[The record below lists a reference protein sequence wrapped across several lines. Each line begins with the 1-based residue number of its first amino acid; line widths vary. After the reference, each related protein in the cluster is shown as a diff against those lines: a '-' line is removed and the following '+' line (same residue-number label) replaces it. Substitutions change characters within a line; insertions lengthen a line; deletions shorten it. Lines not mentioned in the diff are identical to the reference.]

1 MPHVL
6 DPSVAKLRLPGE
18 ALTAES
24 LARRIDEQ
32 IMRPIIEKPGQLTI
46 RPSAALSAADCA
58 RLQRASAWVTL
69 VDPDNTRMLPAA
81 RSNPLPVTAICH
93 RVDPSTIAMWLRN
106 PLPPPDASAEP
117 DELIDSGQVVPAIDS
132 VVTRDQWH
140 MYYKAEKV
148 GPAMVS
154 ILPTFLKKP
163 VLDAIVSRRSELV
176 ACYGVPDDSSDDDA
190 DDSDDDDMSDVGA
203 SAPLSVPPSPAPPT
217 PAAASAPLSAPP
229 TPAAPAPPLT
239 PARAVS
245 APPTP
250 AASAPPTPAAAAAP
264 PTPAAPAPPT
274 PATAAAVPLPADDD
288 EDDDAPASA
297 AKRACGDEQRSIPR
311 ARPAVPRK
319 RKPAA
324 APAPV
329 ARAALPPAVE
339 AARQMLCYLN
349 GPRDA
354 APPVE
359 NVDLLLAPASRE
371 AGLILAQRLQAARKP
386 ILAEVVRKMALG
398 ELTLSTTTAVV
409 KEYGGKCQ
417 LTGVAVGALDH
428 CVYVD
433 IGELR
438 PCVAPRTLAW
448 LRGIDAMLHFGSAVL
463 CAYRPRAAD
472 AADNFAA
479 TAATL
484 VAEHAARIAAVH
496 ESA

>member
-1 MPHVL
+1 
-6 DPSVAKLRLPGE
+6 
-18 ALTAES
+18 
-24 LARRIDEQ
+24 
-32 IMRPIIEKPGQLTI
+32 
-46 RPSAALSAADCA
+46 
-58 RLQRASAWVTL
+58 
-69 VDPDNTRMLPAA
+69 
-81 RSNPLPVTAICH
+81 
-93 RVDPSTIAMWLRN
+93 
-106 PLPPPDASAEP
+106 
-117 DELIDSGQVVPAIDS
+117 
-132 VVTRDQWH
+132 
-140 MYYKAEKV
+140 
-148 GPAMVS
+148 
-154 ILPTFLKKP
+154 
-163 VLDAIVSRRSELV
+163 
-176 ACYGVPDDSSDDDA
+176 
-190 DDSDDDDMSDVGA
+190 
-203 SAPLSVPPSPAPPT
+203 
-217 PAAASAPLSAPP
+217 
-229 TPAAPAPPLT
+229 
-239 PARAVS
+239 
-245 APPTP
+245 
-250 AASAPPTPAAAAAP
+250 
-264 PTPAAPAPPT
+264 
-274 PATAAAVPLPADDD
+274 VPLPADDD

-311 ARPAVPRK
+311 ARPAAPRK